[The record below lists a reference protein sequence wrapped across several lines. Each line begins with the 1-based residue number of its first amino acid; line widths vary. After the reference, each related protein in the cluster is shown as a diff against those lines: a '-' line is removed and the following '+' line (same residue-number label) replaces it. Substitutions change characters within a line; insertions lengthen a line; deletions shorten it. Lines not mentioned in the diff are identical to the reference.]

1 MKFNSRRCEV
11 SVIDLLG
18 WAKKRHA
25 KMKKPTNSAAVKAV
39 SHRGR
44 KVSSDAVIKV
54 RCVHA
59 K

>member
-1 MKFNSRRCEV
+1 MKFNSRLSKV

-25 KMKKPTNSAAVKAV
+25 KMKKLTNSAAVKAV
-39 SHRGR
+39 SHRRR

-54 RCVHA
+54 QCVHA